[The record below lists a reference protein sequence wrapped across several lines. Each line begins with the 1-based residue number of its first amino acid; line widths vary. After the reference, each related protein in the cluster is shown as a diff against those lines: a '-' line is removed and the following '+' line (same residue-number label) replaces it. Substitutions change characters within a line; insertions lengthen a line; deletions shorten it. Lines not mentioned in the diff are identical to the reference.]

1 MRTVG
6 KVSPMRAY
14 SIFSTPHGLSD
25 AARLKRRHMLARMG
39 LAWLVMM
46 QVTTLAFPG
55 YLRSE
60 AMAPDNLALLD
71 HAIGIMNWLSLFLSL
86 PVMLYCAWPVWQG
99 ALGRMRHR
107 QVTMDVPV
115 ALGILVAFIPSA
127 FATMTGHGQVY
138 FESVSM
144 FVAFLL
150 TARYLELCARQS
162 VVSGASHHPIEQ
174 LRAGLSQHANRL
186 AFWFVVGQLALALV
200 AGMVWWVYEPERAL
214 GVMVALIVISC
225 PCAMAMSVPTA
236 MAAAHASVSAHQP
249 VNMAALQQ
257 ATRRVAHQNLYG
269 SIAWHL
275 VVTPMAAVGWVA
287 PWLAAITM
295 LLSSLAVAGNAMR
308 LYRRSG
314 GRHKAAWAQ
323 ASPSGLEA

>member
-1 MRTVG
+1 
-6 KVSPMRAY
+6 MRAY
-14 SIFSTPHGLSD
+14 SIFSTPRGLSD
-25 AARLKRRHMLARMG
+25 AARQKRRHMLARMG

-60 AMAPDNLALLD
+60 SMAPDNLALLD

-107 QVTMDVPV
+107 QITMDVPV

-127 FATMTGHGQVY
+127 VATLAGQGQVY

-150 TARYLELCARQS
+150 TARYLELSARQS
-162 VVSGASHHPIEQ
+162 IGIGASHQVIESLRKQ
-174 LRAGLSQHANRL
+174 LSGHANRL
-186 AFWFVVGQLALALV
+186 AFWFVVGQLALAFA
-200 AGMVWWVYEPERAL
+200 AGAVWWAYQPSQAL

-236 MAAAHASVSAHQP
+236 MAAAHASISIQSQVAP
-249 VNMAALQQ
+249 ADLTRLQH
-257 ATRRVAHQNLYG
+257 ATRRVARQNLYG

-275 VVTPMAAVGWVA
+275 VVTPMAAIGWVA

-295 LLSSLAVAGNAMR
+295 LLSSLAVAVNAMR
-308 LYRRSG
+308 LYRQQGG
-314 GRHKAAWAQ
+314 GRPRTAWA
-323 ASPSGLEA
+323 ASSPTGLEA